1 MNFNGLS
8 SHLRVGTYVNTINC
22 VGRTSKGSGEMEKV
36 LARILREINNGKS
49 VDAAWDAV
57 LGAGEFKNFVA
68 DLHDKLTEKK

>member
-1 MNFNGLS
+1 
-8 SHLRVGTYVNTINC
+8 
-22 VGRTSKGSGEMEKV
+22 MEKV

-57 LGAGEFKNFVA
+57 LGAGEFKKFVA

>member
-1 MNFNGLS
+1 
-8 SHLRVGTYVNTINC
+8 
-22 VGRTSKGSGEMEKV
+22 MEKV